1 MSLRV
6 LFDKLLAAEGLVVN
20 LVRDFPSLSAM
31 REDGRRLGSD
41 IREAWAMIDAS
52 R

>member
-1 MSLRV
+1 MRLGV
-6 LFDKLLAAEGLVVN
+6 LFDKFLAAEGLVVN
-20 LVRDFPSLSAM
+20 LLRDFPSLRAM

-41 IREAWAMIDAS
+41 IRLAWASIDVS

>member
-1 MSLRV
+1 M

-20 LVRDFPSLSAM
+20 LVRDFPFLRAM
-31 REDGRRLGSD
+31 RDDGRRLGSD
-41 IREAWAMIDAS
+41 IRGAWALIDVS

>member
-1 MSLRV
+1 MRLRR
-6 LFDKLLAAEGLVVN
+6 LFDKLLAAEGLMVN

-31 REDGRRLGSD
+31 RDDGRRLGSD
-41 IREAWAMIDAS
+41 IRLAWASIDAS